1 MARGWAAQDVTR
13 HALKQQRATQPSKYH
28 NVKITIDGQAFDSK
42 READRWIVLK
52 VLEKTGAIRN
62 LQRQVSFPLYAAVLN
77 TSVPANAQIAIYI
90 ADFVY
95 DEYIAG
101 HDRWEQVVEDAKGM
115 KTQMYR
121 LKQKWLFFQQGIT
134 IREV

>member
-52 VLEKTGAIRN
+52 ASEKTGAIRH

-95 DEYIAG
+95 EELAG
-101 HDRWEQVVEDAKGM
+101 PDHWERVIEDAKGM
-115 KTQMYR
+115 KTQIYR
-121 LKQKWLFFQQGIT
+121 LKKKWLFFQQGIT